1 MHSVQQMTFKDLQR
15 LVSQSQRESTGKEL
29 FQRLQ
34 EKPFWIWDKQQHKQ
48 KTFELPASA
57 ASTT

>member
-29 FQRLQ
+29 FQRMR

-48 KTFELPASA
+48 KTFELLAIA